1 MQIATETVRD
11 RSGNK
16 EFVEDLSDDI
26 SEFSLE
32 GKKSSFYNPCT
43 REILKPSK
51 DACGRD
57 VTIILLK
64 KEIEAALD
72 SLNEVQAEM
81 DKLREE
87 NKAMC
92 TSEQH
97 SRDSMEVLG
106 SQVLNLQSTMNDFE
120 EQSKLKLEALN
131 HRLEV
136 FEQIVREA
144 GSHWSQTKEVSY
156 IIFNSVTFTFSW
168 VTPYFMTMISYITM
182 RITQTKISTF

>member
-1 MQIATETVRD
+1 MLQIARETVRD
-11 RSGNK
+11 HSGNK
-16 EFVEDLSDDI
+16 QFVENSSDDI
-26 SEFSLE
+26 FEFSLE
-32 GKKSSFYNPCT
+32 GEKNICYNPCT
-43 REILKPSK
+43 QEILKPSK

-57 VTIILLK
+57 VTILLLK

-92 TSEQH
+92 KSDQQN
-97 SRDSMEVLG
+97 RDSMEVLG
-106 SQVLNLQSTMNDFE
+106 SQVLNLQSTMNDLE

-131 HRLEV
+131 HRLEA

-144 GSHWSQTKEVSY
+144 GSHWCQTKEVSY
-156 IIFNSVTFTFSW
+156 IIFNSVTFSFSW
-168 VTPYFMTMISYITM
+168 VTPYSMTMISYITM
-182 RITQTKISTF
+182 RIK